1 MNYSMCSVIVETWA
15 PAVWLHSQDP
25 FYPSSIDF
33 HLENVQVRIL
43 LLQLLLLIKIFHLEI
58 AKIRRFLLQLFS
70 PMKLYLESVKMS
82 IFHLYLFSSIKFH
95 FEYVSRVPHRYVW
108 VCILDLPHLS
118 LSILNRLLLR

>member
-1 MNYSMCSVIVETWA
+1 MCSVIVETWA

-82 IFHLYLFSSIKFH
+82 ILNYF
-95 FEYVSRVPHRYVW
+95 P
-108 VCILDLPHLS
+108 S
-118 LSILNRLLLR
+118 LSFSFHKIPF